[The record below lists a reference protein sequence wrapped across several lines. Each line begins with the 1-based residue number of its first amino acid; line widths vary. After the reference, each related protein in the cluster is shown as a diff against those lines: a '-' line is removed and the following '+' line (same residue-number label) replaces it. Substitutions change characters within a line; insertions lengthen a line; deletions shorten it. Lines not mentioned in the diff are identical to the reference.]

1 MLLRGDMDALP
12 VTEQVDVPYA
22 STHPGRMHACG
33 HDMHVAALVGAA
45 RILHSLRGPARPAS
59 VVFMFQPGEEV
70 EGGAELMIA
79 EGLLD
84 AAGRR
89 VDAAYA
95 LHVYSARTIREGM
108 WFSRPGPLYA
118 AADTLYVRE

>member
-1 MLLRGDMDALP
+1 
-12 VTEQVDVPYA
+12 
-22 STHPGRMHACG
+22 
-33 HDMHVAALVGAA
+33 
-45 RILHSLRGPARPAS
+45 
-59 VVFMFQPGEEV
+59 MFQPGEEV

-95 LHVYSARTIREGM
+95 LHVYSVVLPERACGSHGRARCTPPPTPSWRE
-108 WFSRPGPLYA
+108 
-118 AADTLYVRE
+118 